1 MKIKLLV
8 AALVALVVFGHQVTP
23 AYACDSILCLG
34 DIFGWTDVAKVHA
47 DRDVKKAELDKQ
59 KADIDRQRAADI
71 ERIRADAE
79 ARLQESN
86 RMIQAQIEQGKL
98 NAAQAQA
105 QADAFKALVEQKAN
119 ESIAAITKNAD
130 TAIAGINQAGQI
142 NLAGVK
148 ETGETARA
156 SIAAESHNNTVMLL
170 VVGGLLA
177 IVLVFVGFLMLR
189 KTGHATPPSPQ
200 ITVVMAPDMLPG
212 GNYMQL
218 PGQRAALPKTDYR
231 MIDMG
236 RDE

>member
-8 AALVALVVFGHQVTP
+8 ASLLALLILSARPAP
-23 AYACDSILCLG
+23 AYACDSLLCLG

-59 KADIDRQRAADI
+59 KADIDRQRSAEVARINADAQARLAEANRQIQADI
-71 ERIRADAE
+71 T
-79 ARLQESN
+79 N
-86 RMIQAQIEQGKL
+86 GKITM
-98 NAAQAQA
+98 AQAQA

-119 ESIAAITKNAD
+119 ESIAAINKNAD

-156 SIAAESHNNTVMLL
+156 SIAAESHNSVVLMLI
-170 VVGGLLA
+170 VGGLLA

-189 KTGHATPPSPQ
+189 KTGPTMSQAPQ
-200 ITVVMAPDMLPG
+200 ITVVMQPVAMPG
-212 GNYMQL
+212 SDYVQL
-218 PGQRAALPKTDYR
+218 PGQRTALPKHEYR
-231 MIDMG
+231 MIEVDH
-236 RDE
+236 E

>member
-1 MKIKLLV
+1 MKKVFLASLLALLV
-8 AALVALVVFGHQVTP
+8 LSARPAP

-59 KADIDRQRAADI
+59 KADIDRQRAA
-71 ERIRADAE
+71 EVARINADAQ
-79 ARLQESN
+79 ARLAEAN
-86 RMIQAQIEQGKL
+86 RQIQADL
-98 NAAQAQA
+98 NNSKITIAQAQA
-105 QADAFKALVEQKAN
+105 QADAFKTLVEQKAA
-119 ESIAAITKNAD
+119 ESIAAINQNAQ

-142 NLAGVK
+142 NLAGVQ

-189 KTGHATPPSPQ
+189 KTGHVVPQTPQ
-200 ITVVMAPDMLPG
+200 ITVVMAPDLLPG
-212 GNYMQL
+212 SRMQL
-218 PGQRAALPKTDYR
+218 PGQRTALPRTDYR
-231 MIDMG
+231 LIESEGDKT
-236 RDE
+236 E